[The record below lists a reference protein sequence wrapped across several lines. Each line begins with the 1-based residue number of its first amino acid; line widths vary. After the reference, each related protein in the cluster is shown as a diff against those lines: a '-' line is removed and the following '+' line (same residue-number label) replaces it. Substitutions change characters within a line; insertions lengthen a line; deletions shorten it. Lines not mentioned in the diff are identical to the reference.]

1 MSKHS
6 AGIMMVVI
14 ALVIGLSTGVSLADK
29 SAVTIEAPDQA
40 AKGTEVVVKLHV
52 THSANSFF
60 HYTNWVQVKVN
71 SKDTALWEYSMTNSP
86 EGAKFTKE
94 VKLVVSEP
102 LEIVA
107 EANCNLHGSQGPV
120 KKKITLKELR

>member
-1 MSKHS
+1 MKKVNL
-6 AGIMMVVI
+6 GLRLLLMVL
-14 ALVIGLSTGVSLADK
+14 LVGAYNGVCFADK

-60 HYTNWVQVKVN
+60 HYTNWLQVKVN
-71 SKDTALWEYSMTNSP
+71 GKDAALWEYSMTNRP
-86 EGAKFTKE
+86 DGAVFSKE
-94 VKLVVSEP
+94 AKLTVNEP

-107 EANCNLHGSQGPV
+107 EANCNIHGSAGPAR
-120 KKKITLKELR
+120 KKITLKE

>member
-1 MSKHS
+1 MPKRR
-6 AGIMMVVI
+6 AGIMVAVM
-14 ALVIGLSTGVSLADK
+14 ALVIGLSAGVSLADK

-60 HYTNWVQVKVN
+60 HYTSWVQVKVN
-71 SKDTALWEYSMTNSP
+71 GKDTALWEYSMGNRP
-86 EGAKFTKE
+86 EGAIFTKE
-94 VKLVVSEP
+94 VKLMVNEP

-107 EANCNLHGSQGPV
+107 EANCNMHGSAGPA
-120 KKKITLKELR
+120 KKKITLKE

>member
-1 MSKHS
+1 MKRNKL
-6 AGIMMVVI
+6 GFTLFLMIL
-14 ALVIGLSTGVSLADK
+14 LVGVYNGVCFADK
-29 SAVTIEAPDQA
+29 AAVTIEAPDQA

-71 SKDTALWEYSMTNSP
+71 GKDTALWEYSMTNRP
-86 EGAKFTKE
+86 EAAIFTKE
-94 VKLVVSEP
+94 VKLMVNEP

-107 EANCNLHGSQGPV
+107 EANCNMHGSQGPA
-120 KKKITLKELR
+120 KKNISLKE

>member
-1 MSKHS
+1 MKKKQM
-6 AGIMMVVI
+6 GFTIVLM
-14 ALVIGLSTGVSLADK
+14 ALLVGVYNGVCWADK

-40 AKGTEVVVKLHV
+40 AKGTEILVKIQV

-71 SKDTALWEYSMTNSP
+71 GKDTAFWEYSLTNRP

-94 VKLVVSEP
+94 IKLLVNEP
-102 LEIVA
+102 LEITA
-107 EANCNLHGSQGPV
+107 EANCNIHGSQGPA
-120 KKKITLKELR
+120 KKKISLRE

>member
-1 MSKHS
+1 MKRNKL
-6 AGIMMVVI
+6 GFMLFLMVL
-14 ALVIGLSTGVSLADK
+14 LVGAYNGVCFADK
-29 SAVTIEAPDQA
+29 AAVTIEAPDQA

-71 SKDTALWEYSMTNSP
+71 GKDTALWEYSMGNRP
-86 EGAKFTKE
+86 EAAIFTKE
-94 VKLVVSEP
+94 VKLTVNEP

-107 EANCNLHGSQGPV
+107 EANCNLHGSAGPAR
-120 KKKITLKELR
+120 KKITLKE

>member
-1 MSKHS
+1 MNKKQL
-6 AGIMMVVI
+6 GFTIVLLVLVV
-14 ALVIGLSTGVSLADK
+14 GVYPGVCLADK

-40 AKGTEVVVKLHV
+40 AKGTEILVKIHV

-71 SKDTALWEYSMTNSP
+71 GKDTALWEYSMTNRP

-94 VKLVVSEP
+94 VKLMVNEP
-102 LEIVA
+102 LEITA
-107 EANCNLHGSQGPV
+107 EANCNMHGSQGPARMKV
-120 KKKITLKELR
+120 SLRE

>member
-1 MSKHS
+1 MKKVNL
-6 AGIMMVVI
+6 GFRLLLMVL
-14 ALVIGLSTGVSLADK
+14 LVGASSGVCFADK

-60 HYTNWVQVKVN
+60 HYTNWLQLKVN
-71 SKDTALWEYSMTNSP
+71 GKDTALWEYSMTNRP
-86 EGAKFTKE
+86 EGAVFTKE
-94 VKLVVSEP
+94 AKLKVNEP

-107 EANCNLHGSQGPV
+107 EANCNLHGSAGPAR
-120 KKKITLKELR
+120 KKISLKE

>member
-1 MSKHS
+1 MKRNTL
-6 AGIMMVVI
+6 GFMLFLTVL
-14 ALVIGLSTGVSLADK
+14 LVGAYNGVSFADK
-29 SAVTIEAPDQA
+29 AAVTIEAPDQA

-71 SKDTALWEYSMTNSP
+71 GKDTAIWEYSMGNRP
-86 EGAKFTKE
+86 EGAIFTKE
-94 VKLVVSEP
+94 VKLMVNEP

-107 EANCNLHGSQGPV
+107 EANCNMHGSQGPAR
-120 KKKITLKELR
+120 KKISPKE

>member
-1 MSKHS
+1 MKRNKV
-6 AGIMMVVI
+6 GFMLFLMV
-14 ALVIGLSTGVSLADK
+14 LSVGVFNGVCLADK

-40 AKGTEVVVKLHV
+40 VKGKEIPVKIQV

-71 SKDTALWEYSMTNSP
+71 GKDTALWEYSMGNRP
-86 EGAKFTKE
+86 EGAVFTKE
-94 VKLVVSEP
+94 LKLMVNEP

-107 EANCNLHGSQGPV
+107 EANCNMHGSQGPA
-120 KKKITLKELR
+120 KKKVTLQQ

>member
-1 MSKHS
+1 MKKVNL
-6 AGIMMVVI
+6 GFRLLLMVL
-14 ALVIGLSTGVSLADK
+14 LVGASSGVCFADK

-60 HYTNWVQVKVN
+60 HYTNWLQLKVN
-71 SKDTALWEYSMTNSP
+71 GKDTALWEYSMTNRP
-86 EGAKFTKE
+86 EGAVFTKE
-94 VKLVVSEP
+94 AKLTVNGP

-107 EANCNLHGSQGPV
+107 EANCNLHGSAGPAR
-120 KKKITLKELR
+120 KKTSLKE